1 MKKLYCAFTNDDY
14 LQESCFEPEGGIGWV
29 LDSNTQQELPVY
41 SRTKLKRLLSNYLS
55 NLTNVSNHFGQ

>member
-1 MKKLYCAFTNDDY
+1 MMIIYKKVA
-14 LQESCFEPEGGIGWV
+14 EREGRIGWV

-41 SRTKLKRLLSNYLS
+41 SHTKSKRLLSNYLS